1 MSYADTI
8 LKLKT
13 RGGKLRAF
21 SAYKIVEV
29 AETNDGA
36 TEIHYSVGDPKFGP
50 LRSVVVR
57 EPFEEVYQRW
67 IDGLQQFGGE

>member
-8 LKLKT
+8 LRLKT

-21 SAYKIVEV
+21 SAYKIVEI
-29 AETNDGA
+29 AETDNG
-36 TEIHYSVGDPKFGP
+36 TEIYYSVGDPKLGP

-67 IDGLQQFGGE
+67 IDGLQKFGGE

>member
-21 SAYKIVEV
+21 SAYKIIEV
-29 AETNDGA
+29 AEVTDG
-36 TEIHYSVGDPKFGP
+36 TEIYYSVGDPKLGP
-50 LRSVVVR
+50 LRSVIVK
-57 EPFEEVYQRW
+57 ESFEEVYAKW